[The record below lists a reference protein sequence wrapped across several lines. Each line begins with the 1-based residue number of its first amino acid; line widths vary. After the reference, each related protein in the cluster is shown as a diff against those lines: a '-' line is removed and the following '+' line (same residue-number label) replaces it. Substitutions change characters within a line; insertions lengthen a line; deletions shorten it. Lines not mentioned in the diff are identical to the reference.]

1 MWENVGWTLSPLY
14 LPVVYRSRS
23 SLYFSPSSSCAM
35 QQAPC
40 QLSTPLLTSSPCH
53 QSRVFSHI
61 ERQKG
66 RGGKNKIEPAI
77 VALGM
82 CGEWVD
88 KKGGN
93 TISLGALVV
102 ATSLCRSRI
111 GGKEGASETKS
122 LKGIV
127 LHFPTQ
133 CLHHVK
139 CPFDSSASFYSYCT
153 VGDGTMSNGDTR
165 FPR

>member
-23 SLYFSPSSSCAM
+23 SLYFPPSSSCAM

-111 GGKEGASETKS
+111 GGGGFRNQRLERNCTYCISPLNVSIMLNVRLTAA
-122 LKGIV
+122 L
-127 LHFPTQ
+127 
-133 CLHHVK
+133 
-139 CPFDSSASFYSYCT
+139 PF
-153 VGDGTMSNGDTR
+153 TR
-165 FPR
+165 TAQ